1 MEEREKF
8 EFKSEALRK
17 AREKKGYKQDELAKQ
32 VFTTRQSIS
41 NWENGK
47 KVPTLANVDR
57 LAQILDVSIDDLIV
71 RKVEERLNTNDKEV
85 VNYDANN
92 TYLVYQPNVKKNK
105 KHLKNWKFIKIILA
119 LILIALIIYFV
130 SSIRKFVIL
139 TDITNKMIKY
149 ENINNYSYFKTYFK
163 IENMQ
168 YNEYYTKKVTYKDGI
183 IKIEYY
189 DGRNI
194 EIIYIDDNN
203 SILIHENDKEYES
216 LKSSYIENIQESILI
231 DNMFSKIV
239 NNKKYRNIINS
250 LNPTFLIKNNNN
262 QYIVGKYTNKLHI
275 VEKIGV
281 DGLLKEQTIYYS
293 NEEYEKITY
302 EVKFDSVI
310 DDELKVDLDN
320 YELKK

>member
-1 MEEREKF
+1 MEVKEKF

-17 AREKKGYKQDELAKQ
+17 ARENKGYKQDELAKQ

-47 KVPTLANVDR
+47 KIPTLENIDR
-57 LAQILDVSIDDLIV
+57 LAKILDVSIDDLIV
-71 RKVEERLNTNDKEV
+71 RNVEEKLNTNDEEL
-85 VNYDANN
+85 VNYDAYN
-92 TYLVYQPNVKKNK
+92 YDLVCKPDIKKNK
-105 KHLKNWKFIKIILA
+105 KHFRNSKFIKIILA
-119 LILIALIIYFV
+119 LILIVLIIYFG
-130 SSIRKFVIL
+130 SSIRKFIIL
-139 TDITNKMIKY
+139 TNIKNKMVKY
-149 ENINNYSYFKTYFK
+149 ENLDNYSYFKTYFK
-163 IENMQ
+163 IEDMQ
-168 YNEYYTKKVTYKDGI
+168 YSEYYTKKVIYKDGI

-189 DGRNI
+189 DGKNI
-194 EIIYIDDNN
+194 ELIYIDNNN

-239 NNKKYRNIINS
+239 NNKKYINIINS
-250 LNPTFLIKNNNN
+250 LNPIFSIKNNNN
-262 QYIVGKYTNKLHI
+262 QYIVENYINKLHI
-275 VEKIGV
+275 IEKIGV

-310 DDELKVDLDN
+310 DEDLKIDLNN